1 MKIIVKKSIIEN
13 AIIRLQPFVERKD
26 FSHITSHILFEIDE
40 KNGFILK
47 ATDNELGLKIEITDF
62 ILDESGIATCN
73 GKKILDTIK
82 TLKDGDVIIETNE
95 ENNILHIK
103 QNRSNYKLP
112 MFDASEFPNFP
123 EFDNLS
129 KINVDSLKIINSF
142 KKIMPAIDNINPKVE
157 LNGALID
164 IQKHFIGI
172 VGTDTKRLEVVKI
185 DNESEEEIQIII
197 PKKAIGEINKLFIN
211 TTDMYFD
218 QTKLILKSQNQ
229 LFFTKLING
238 SFPNYEKII
247 PNDFSHKF
255 NIQKDVFVNAIR
267 QTNIFSDNTVMTFL
281 NDRII
286 FKNINKEGFD
296 AKTEIEINTGFEN
309 EFVVIINSR
318 HIIDF
323 LSQIDTK
330 ECLMCFNEQDRPF
343 MLKSENF
350 ITIIMPL
357 KI

>member
-1 MKIIVKKSIIEN
+1 
-13 AIIRLQPFVERKD
+13 
-26 FSHITSHILFEIDE
+26 
-40 KNGFILK
+40 
-47 ATDNELGLKIEITDF
+47 
-62 ILDESGIATCN
+62 
-73 GKKILDTIK
+73 
-82 TLKDGDVIIETNE
+82 
-95 ENNILHIK
+95 
-103 QNRSNYKLP
+103 
-112 MFDASEFPNFP
+112 
-123 EFDNLS
+123 
-129 KINVDSLKIINSF
+129 
-142 KKIMPAIDNINPKVE
+142 
-157 LNGALID
+157 
-164 IQKHFIGI
+164 
-172 VGTDTKRLEVVKI
+172 
-185 DNESEEEIQIII
+185 
-197 PKKAIGEINKLFIN
+197 
-211 TTDMYFD
+211 MYFD